1 LHKKRAKR
9 NRCGAHS
16 GADGDAAVAQFA
28 LQRLFALAMK
38 VGRFLHS
45 APGPMNA
52 SVLAQLACEKGLF
65 ILAASK
71 DSEPALEPGEP
82 GGGHG
87 FLTYALAEAN

>member
-1 LHKKRAKR
+1 
-9 NRCGAHS
+9 
-16 GADGDAAVAQFA
+16 
-28 LQRLFALAMK
+28 
-38 VGRFLHS
+38 
-45 APGPMNA
+45 MNA

-87 FLTYALAEAN
+87 FLTYALSEAN